1 MKVLIYDDSLED
13 IQILKNLL
21 NSYAKLNSIE
31 FEINICP
38 SKQYLLNNINQYDL
52 LFLDIEL
59 NEENGIDI
67 GLEINKIIHSCRI
80 IITSSY
86 GIYAIQGYKVHADA
100 YFLKPLNPIE
110 FNIELEELISWITKK
125 YDGFFEETISNT
137 KILYNSIIYIDVYD
151 RKTRIHFT
159 NGKILATSLTM
170 KDWDN
175 RLQTDTFFKIHKS
188 FVINLTYI
196 SGFSNQDVYMS
207 NGDTLPIS
215 RNCKT
220 AFKKRYI
227 ESLSR

>member
-21 NSYAKLNSIE
+21 NNYAKLNSIK
-31 FEINICP
+31 FEINTCP

-59 NEENGIDI
+59 NKENGIDI
-67 GLEINKIIHSCRI
+67 GLEINKISHSCRI

-86 GIYAIQGYKVHADA
+86 CIYAVQGYKVHADA

-125 YDGFFEETISNT
+125 YDGFFEESISDT
-137 KILYNSIIYIDVYD
+137 KILYNSVIYIDVYN

-170 KDWDN
+170 KEWDKL
-175 RLQTDTFFKIHKS
+175 LQTDTFFKIHKS

-215 RNCKT
+215 RNYKT